1 MKGQH
6 MMVLIRRATPKCG
19 SLLCLSLIALV
30 VAGCAG
36 APPPV
41 RRSEPAKPAPAEPTA
56 PSPTTQPAE
65 TPAASR
71 NEEITPESSR
81 PKDVDVVDPGGERG
95 PLTLVEAARAERER
109 RARSGPPVAVITDKN
124 VAHSTGRLT
133 VADPKKPAATGA
145 DAAALQ
151 TIKDEQYWR
160 SRALDIRTRLR
171 QATDRVEDLELS
183 AAGWR
188 RRFYAEEDPYFR
200 DGKIKPEWDRVLAQL
215 EETRN
220 EVGTTRKELEDFL
233 DEGRRAGAMPGWLR
247 EGGELEP
254 EEEKPKTSPGIVDP
268 EEPQIYEQ
276 KPPPSLQENEDA
288 A

>member
-1 MKGQH
+1 
-6 MMVLIRRATPKCG
+6 MMVPIRG
-19 SLLCLSLIALV
+19 SLLSLPLLSLISLGGA
-30 VAGCAG
+30 ACAG
-36 APPPV
+36 APPPPEQHP
-41 RRSEPAKPAPAEPTA
+41 EPKPTEAAAPAEQPA
-56 PSPTTQPAE
+56 PSQTPE
-65 TPAASR
+65 PAASR
-71 NEEITPESSR
+71 AEEITPESGS
-81 PKDVDVVDPGGERG
+81 KDVDVVDPGGERG
-95 PLTLVEAARAERER
+95 PKTLVEAARAERER

-124 VAHSTGRLT
+124 VAHSKGHLT
-133 VADPKKPAATGA
+133 VADTKKPAATGA

-151 TIKDEQYWR
+151 TIRDEQYWR

-171 QATDRVEDLELS
+171 QSTDRVADLELS

-220 EVGTTRKELEDFL
+220 EVETTRKELDDFL
-233 DEGRRAGAMPGWLR
+233 EEGRRAGALPGWLR

-254 EEEKPKTSPGIVDP
+254 VEEKPKPKGSPAIVDP

-276 KPPPSLQENEDA
+276 KPPPSREEK
-288 A
+288 